1 MNQSPLRQARLTA
14 GLTQQQAAA
23 KLGVS
28 QAYWAL
34 LEAGKRR
41 LKKELA
47 QKVVTLLKLR
57 PTALPLEESSNAM
70 NGANS
75 ESLARHLAALG
86 YPGFSYLRST
96 RARNPAGVLLSAL
109 LCNDLEA
116 RVVESLPWL
125 VLEYSDLDW
134 DWLLA
139 KAKQS
144 DLQNRLGF
152 VVSLARRAG
161 AARRKDPARLAKLS
175 EVESCLEQA
184 RLVREGTLC
193 RESMSEAERRWLH
206 RMRPPEA
213 QHWNLLTDLTPELL
227 RHAA

>member
-1 MNQSPLRQARLTA
+1 MSQSPLRQARLAA

-23 KLGVS
+23 KLGIS

-34 LEAGKRR
+34 VEGGKRR
-41 LKKELA
+41 LTVDLA
-47 QKVVTLLKLR
+47 QGVVDLLRLR
-57 PTALPLEESSNAM
+57 PTGLPLEESSNAM
-70 NGANS
+70 SGADS
-75 ESLARHLAALG
+75 ESLARDLAALG
-86 YPGFSYLRST
+86 YPGFSYLRSI

-152 VVSLARRAG
+152 VVSLGRRAG
-161 AARRKDPARLAKLS
+161 RDLATLAKLS
-175 EVESCLEQA
+175 EVEARLEQA

-193 RESMSEAERRWLH
+193 QESMSEAERRWLR

-213 QHWNLLTDLTPELL
+213 QHWNLLTDVTPELL
-227 RHAA
+227 PHAA